1 VEPKTPQPREQDC
14 GRNEAQMAIPRFSPD
29 LSVRQWHQARKAAE
43 TAKTAGFTVNR
54 SGAADYQVFVAL

>member
-1 VEPKTPQPREQDC
+1 
-14 GRNEAQMAIPRFSPD
+14 MAIPRFSPD